1 MRVSSAFCQPEVLFI
16 TAPAPCS
23 RLSCP
28 SHRPFPRTCAL
39 FTCLFITVYL
49 PHVPS
54 PVVFITISPPHVL
67 HLPVV
72 FITISPPRVLHLP
85 VFFIIV
91 SLLQGRQYP
100 VLLTRVMFD
109 CLMSQWGITIRFS
122 KSAAN
127 TVMSSMLLLVSPHSC
142 RPVMC
147 AANSLQVPC
156 IASST

>member
-1 MRVSSAFCQPEVLFI
+1 MSSAFCQPEVLFI

-72 FITISPPRVLHLP
+72 FI
-85 VFFIIV
+85 IV

-100 VLLTRVMFD
+100 VRLTRVMFD

-127 TVMSSMLLLVSPHSC
+127 TVMSSILLLVSPHSC

>member
-54 PVVFITISPPHVL
+54 
-67 HLPVV
+67 PVV